1 MRQEERV
8 LAAKLF
14 LSPLCCTVLHLTPFP
29 LVLPSYI
36 VPLVPPQCGIHT
48 SSESVCLTLLP
59 LGSELRH
66 AMGGVA
72 GVEKVGDAAAAGLK
86 AHTIIVTME
95 IK

>member
-1 MRQEERV
+1 MLHRLTSYTVPSRAAILHCPPCDV
-8 LAAKLF
+8 L
-14 LSPLCCTVLHLTPFP
+14 
-29 LVLPSYI
+29 
-36 VPLVPPQCGIHT
+36 PQCGIHT

-72 GVEKVGDAAAAGLK
+72 GEEKVGDAAAAGLE

>member
-1 MRQEERV
+1 M
-8 LAAKLF
+8 
-14 LSPLCCTVLHLTPFP
+14 
-29 LVLPSYI
+29 LPSYI

-72 GVEKVGDAAAAGLK
+72 GVEKVGDAAAAGLE
-86 AHTIIVTME
+86 AHTIIITME

>member
-1 MRQEERV
+1 M
-8 LAAKLF
+8 
-14 LSPLCCTVLHLTPFP
+14 
-29 LVLPSYI
+29 
-36 VPLVPPQCGIHT
+36 PPQCGIHT

-72 GVEKVGDAAAAGLK
+72 GVEKVGDAAAAGLE